1 MVTLTD
7 EERGIMSWSA
17 EAFKAP
23 WLSLTEK
30 FQRLNSGEKIG
41 REDALVDAYFLP
53 FKVDARLIYRILKS
67 GGKRA
72 LFGDNGSMLTV
83 VTNLRGNRI
92 IWAALELEEEGVY
105 TEFYALKGRL
115 GEEWD
120 ARGAELLYDNLMAEA
135 FEHFKGWVKSQ
146 DDLQHIDL
154 GVLKVASINFFGAF
168 KNAYEESDNGKKV
181 ARLTVNITNAIH
193 KILEEGWIRFYPEV
207 NLKKLLDMAAPILSL
222 VSPVNASLEK
232 ILSKLPF

>member
-7 EERGIMSWSA
+7 EEREIMLWSA

-23 WLSLTEK
+23 WLGLTER
-30 FQRLNSGEKIG
+30 FQRINSGEKID
-41 REDALVDAYFLP
+41 REEALVDTYFLP
-53 FKVDARLIYRILKS
+53 FKADARLIYRILKS

-92 IWAALELEEEGVY
+92 IWAALELEEDGVY
-105 TEFYALKGRL
+105 TEFHALKDRL
-115 GEEWD
+115 GQEWD

-135 FEHFKGWVKSQ
+135 FEHFKAWVKSQ
-146 DDLQHIDL
+146 EDLQHIDI
-154 GVLKVASINFFGAF
+154 GILKVASINFFGAF
-168 KNAYEESDNGKKV
+168 KTAYEESGNGEKI
-181 ARLTVNITNAIH
+181 ASLTVNITNALHQIF
-193 KILEEGWIRFYPEV
+193 EEGWIRFYPEV
-207 NLKKLLDMAAPILSL
+207 NLKKLFDMAAPVLSL
-222 VSPVNASLEK
+222 MSPVNAGLAK